1 MGPISLHE
9 DAVQKEHAPTGSGY
23 VFKLVF
29 HKEFEIAELAA
40 APGEADDEQNI
51 RHALV
56 IAHQHR
62 ILTVGNVV
70 AGKFDIHAGE
80 LFRHNDPNA
89 PDASSKPGVDGA
101 KQFGREGIDD
111 DRDHLQNIQDPDQVD
126 KTDGAAE
133 ESDELS
139 DLKKH
144 GSIGEEWVGKQYAR
158 NVG

>member
-1 MGPISLHE
+1 MGSHSFRT
-9 DAVQKEHAPTGSGY
+9 V
-23 VFKLVF
+23 
-29 HKEFEIAELAA
+29 AESAA
-40 APGEADDEQNI
+40 TPGEADDEQNI

-56 IAHQHR
+56 ITHQDR
-62 ILTVGNVV
+62 ILSVGNVV

-80 LFRHNDPNA
+80 LFCHDDPNA
-89 PDASSKPGVDGA
+89 PDTSSEPGVDGA

-126 KTDGAAE
+126 KTDGATE

-144 GSIGEEWVGKQYAR
+144 GSIWRRMGRKTICT
-158 NVG
+158 